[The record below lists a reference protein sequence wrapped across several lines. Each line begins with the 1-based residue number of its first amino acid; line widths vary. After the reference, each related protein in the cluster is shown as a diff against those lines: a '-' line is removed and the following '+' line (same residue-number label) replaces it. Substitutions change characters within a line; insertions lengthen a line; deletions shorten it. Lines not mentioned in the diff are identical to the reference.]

1 MKGNA
6 LIDTNI
12 WIYAI
17 TKNDLEKHQIAQKLI
32 RELKPN
38 RRILSSP
45 QIVNEISF
53 TLMRNGVP
61 DPEIREL
68 MEALYADLRVINFT
82 PQIVRQASK
91 IRETYKYKFWD
102 SLIIATALSSY
113 CLILYSDQLPHNAVI
128 EDRLR
133 ILNPFK

>member
-12 WIYAI
+12 WVYAI
-17 TKNDLEKHQIAQKLI
+17 TQNDLEKHQIAQKLI
-32 RELKPN
+32 RELKPD

-61 DPEIREL
+61 DTEIHEL
-68 MEALYADLRVINFT
+68 MEAIYADLRVINFT
-82 PQIVRQASK
+82 PQIVRQASQ

-133 ILNPFK
+133 ILNPFN

>member
-12 WIYAI
+12 WVYAI

-53 TLMRNGVP
+53 TLMRNGIP
-61 DPEIREL
+61 DTEIREL

-91 IRETYKYKFWD
+91 IREKYKYKFWD